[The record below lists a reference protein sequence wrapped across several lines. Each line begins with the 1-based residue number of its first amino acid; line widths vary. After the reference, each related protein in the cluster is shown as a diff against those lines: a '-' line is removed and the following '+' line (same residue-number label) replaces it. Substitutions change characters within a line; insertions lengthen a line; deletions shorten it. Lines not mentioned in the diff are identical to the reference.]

1 MSKDLRDFISLL
13 EANGELARVKTPVSA
28 DLEISEIY
36 FRHARSPGG
45 GKALL
50 FENVSGSQLPVLINA
65 FGSHRR
71 VELALNR
78 GRISATPGMLDEICA
93 ELKSLMKLL
102 ELKPPGSASEIMDLA
117 SKASRVL
124 RYPPKRMRFG
134 RPPCQEIV
142 LKGDQIDL
150 SLLPVLKSW
159 PLDAGAFITLGMV
172 MTTSL
177 DRRKRNLGL
186 YRMQVL
192 DKKTTAMHWQ
202 IHKDGS
208 HFYSQY
214 RAAKKRMPVA
224 VVFGGDPAIAFSG
237 IAPMPPGLFELLM
250 AGFIR
255 GKGVRMTKCITQ
267 ELEVP
272 ADAEIII
279 EGYVDPEDFVPEGPF
294 GDHTGY
300 YTPVEPFPRF
310 HVTAITMRKNAIYP
324 ATVVGR
330 SPQEDCYLAKAVER
344 LFLPMLQ
351 FIAPEVKDQ
360 MLPWDGCFHN
370 SAVLSIEKHFPFQAR
385 KLMNHL
391 WGFSQMSFC
400 KSLIVVDSTVD
411 LQQPEEALLLYVLDR
426 LELSTDLLI
435 TEGVLDQLDHS
446 GIRPLFGGKI
456 GLDVTTKTPEEESP
470 VPGAKGYPAVDPN
483 KIVPMWIEK
492 LQAAGIGVTHWHTA
506 AMNLKNRVL
515 LLSIEKGK
523 SGKAGSRVA
532 AALDLKS
539 TDSPFSIVLLLDA
552 KDDPRRGSL
561 VMWKLF
567 GNTDALRDLTLV
579 ENPGVPGGRIAVMD
593 ATSKNEADGYM
604 RTWPAENLMD
614 QATIRLVDSKWL
626 EMFGEQAFQVERP

>member
-1 MSKDLRDFISLL
+1 MSGDLRDFIALL
-13 EANGELARVKTPVSA
+13 ERHGELARVQTPVSA

-50 FENVSGSQLPVLINA
+50 FENVIGSKLPVLINA

-78 GRISATPGMLDEICA
+78 GRISNRPGMLDEICS
-93 ELKSLMKLL
+93 ELRSLMKLL
-102 ELKPPGSASEIMDLA
+102 ELRPPGSASEIMDLA

-142 LKGDQIDL
+142 LKGQDADL
-150 SLLPVLKSW
+150 SILPVLKSW

-172 MTTSL
+172 LTTSL

-192 DKKTTAMHWQ
+192 DRHTTAMHWQ

-214 RAAKKRMPVA
+214 RHAGKRMPVA

-255 GKGVRMTKCITQ
+255 GKGVKMAKCVTQ
-267 ELEVP
+267 DLEVP
-272 ADAEIII
+272 ADAEIVI

-310 HVTAITMRKNAIYP
+310 HVTAMTMRKGAIYP

-330 SPQEDCYLAKAVER
+330 SPQEDCYLARAVER
-344 LFLPMLQ
+344 IFLPMLQ

-370 SAVLSIEKHFPFQAR
+370 GAVLSIEKHFPFQAR

-391 WGFSQMSFC
+391 WGFSQMSFS
-400 KSLIVVDSTVD
+400 KSLIVVDSSVN
-411 LQQPEEALLLYVLDR
+411 LQGPERELLDTVLDR
-426 LELSTDLLI
+426 LELSSDVLV

-456 GLDVTTKTPEEESP
+456 GLDVTTKTPEERTV
-470 VPGAKGYPAVDPN
+470 VPGSTAYPDAGPQQV
-483 KIVPMWIEK
+483 VPHWIESLK
-492 LQAAGIGVTHWHTA
+492 AEGITVAHWHTYG
-506 AMNLKNRVL
+506 MNLKNRVL
-515 LLSIEKGK
+515 LLSIDKGK
-523 SGKAGSRVA
+523 TGRA
-532 AALDLKS
+532 AARTASILGLAAAE
-539 TDSPFSIVLLLDA
+539 SPFTILLLLDA

-561 VMWKLF
+561 VLWKLF
-567 GNTDALRDLTLV
+567 GNTDALRDLTMV
-579 ENPGVPGGRIAVMD
+579 ENPGVPGGRIAVVD
-593 ATSKNEADGYM
+593 ATSKNEADGYT
-604 RTWPAENLMD
+604 RTWPEENLMD
-614 QATIRLVDSKWL
+614 EKTIRLVDSKWK
-626 EMFGEQAFQVERP
+626 EMFGQEPFEVERP

>member
-1 MSKDLRDFISLL
+1 MSGDLRDYISLL
-13 EANGELARVKTPVSA
+13 EAHGELARVKTPVSA

-36 FRHARSPGG
+36 FRHARSNGG

-50 FENVSGSQLPVLINA
+50 FENVTGSKLPVLINA
-65 FGSHRR
+65 FGSHKR

-78 GRISATPGMLDEICA
+78 GRISATPGMLNEICT

-134 RPPCQEIV
+134 RPACQEIV

-172 MTTSL
+172 LTTSL

-255 GKGVRMTKCITQ
+255 GRGVKMTKCLTQ

-272 ADAEIII
+272 ADSEIVI

-310 HVTAITMRKNAIYP
+310 HVTAVTMRKNAIYP

-344 LFLPMLQ
+344 IFLPMLQ

-370 SAVLSIEKHFPFQAR
+370 CAVLSIEKHFPFQAR

-411 LQQPEEALLLYVLDR
+411 LQQPEERLLEYVLGR
-426 LELSTDLLI
+426 LELSTDIVI

-446 GIRPLFGGKI
+446 GSRPLYGGKI
-456 GLDVTTKTPEEESP
+456 GLDVTEKTPEEKSAI
-470 VPGAKGYPAVDPN
+470 PGASAYPDADPE
-483 KIVPMWIEK
+483 KTALKWIEK
-492 LQAAGIGVTHWHTA
+492 LNAEGLRVAQWHTYG
-506 AMNLKNRVL
+506 MNLKNRVL
-515 LLSIEKGK
+515 LLSMDKGN
-523 SGKAGSRVA
+523 SGKAAVRTVS
-532 AALDLKS
+532 ALNLAS
-539 TDSPFSIVLLLDA
+539 VESPFSILLLLDA

-579 ENPGVPGGRIAVMD
+579 ENATVPGGRIAVMD
-593 ATSKNEADGYM
+593 ATSKNAADGYT
-604 RTWPAENLMD
+604 REWPAENLMD
-614 QATIRLVDSKWL
+614 QATIHLVDSKWK
-626 EMFGEQAFQVERP
+626 EMFAEEPFQVERP

>member
-1 MSKDLRDFISLL
+1 MKGDLRDFISLL
-13 EANGELARVKTPVSA
+13 ERHGELVRITAPVSPE
-28 DLEISEIY
+28 LEISEIY
-36 FRHARSPGG
+36 FRHARSVDG

-50 FENVSGSQLPVLINA
+50 FENVQGSKMPVLINA

-78 GRISATPGMLDEICA
+78 GRISGTPGMLDEICA

-102 ELKPPGSASEIMDLA
+102 ELRPPGSASEIMDLA

-124 RYPPKRMRFG
+124 RYPPKRLRFG
-134 RPPCQEIV
+134 RAPCQEV
-142 LKGDQIDL
+142 ALKGGAADL

-172 MTTSL
+172 LTTSL

-192 DKKTTAMHWQ
+192 DRHTTAMHWQ

-208 HFYSQY
+208 HFYGQY
-214 RAAKKRMPVA
+214 RQAKKRMPVA
-224 VVFGGDPAIAFSG
+224 VVLGGDPAIAFSG

-255 GKGVRMTKCITQ
+255 GQGVKMTRCVSID
-267 ELEVP
+267 LEVP
-272 ADAEIII
+272 ADAEIVI
-279 EGYVDPEDFVPEGPF
+279 EGYVDPEDFVDEGPF

-310 HVTAITMRKNAIYP
+310 HVTAITMRKDAIYP

-344 LFLPMLQ
+344 IFLPMLQ

-370 SAVLSIEKHFPFQAR
+370 CAILSIEKHFPFQAR

-391 WGFSQMSFC
+391 WGFSQMSFS
-400 KSLIVVDSTVD
+400 KYLVVVDAEVN
-411 LQQPEEALLLYVLDR
+411 LQGPGK
-426 LELSTDLLI
+426 DLLDHI
-435 TEGVLDQLDHS
+435 LNRLDLSSDLLVTEGVLDQLDHS

-456 GLDVTTKTPEEESP
+456 GLDVTTKTPEETTPPSGSERGASVNAVET
-470 VPGAKGYPAVDPN
+470 VPR
-483 KIVPMWIEK
+483 WIEK
-492 LQAAGIGVTHWHTA
+492 LSAEGISVSHWHTYG
-506 AMNLKNRVL
+506 MNLKNRVL
-515 LLSIEKGK
+515 LLSIDKGI
-523 SGKAGSRVA
+523 SGKAGQRVSA
-532 AALDLKS
+532 ILDLANVP
-539 TDSPFSIVLLLDA
+539 SPFSIVLLLDA

-561 VMWKLF
+561 VLWKLF

-579 ENPGVPGGRIAVMD
+579 QNSGLPGGRIAVID
-593 ATSKNEADGYM
+593 ATSKNAADGYT
-604 RTWPAENLMD
+604 RIWPEENLMD
-614 QATIRLVDSKWL
+614 EKTIKLVDSKWQQ
-626 EMFGEQAFQVERP
+626 MFGEPPFEVERP